1 MTKILTASV
10 PKENLRSHTK
20 VGQFLCKRLLSVKHH
35 LYCKMV
41 ILLLPFKDSYPI
53 SNDSI
58 LEFTLQLHFSII
70 QIRQVF
76 ARFRSGDLLFT
87 NRRDNQLHHE
97 NLAEKVAQL
106 EAPAVV
112 FSKILPFQLNWHVNL

>member
-10 PKENLRSHTK
+10 PKENLRSPTK
-20 VGQFLCKRLLSVKHH
+20 VGQILCKRLLSVKYH

-53 SNDSI
+53 SDDSI
-58 LEFTLQLHFSII
+58 LEFILQLHFSII